1 MLAEGKPR
9 LAWLNYHC
17 RPCYCVRV
25 NCVVPSV
32 WMAAMMPAGDFP
44 MILAV
49 VGLPCCVAFAWLYVD
64 ALHVVMLCSGI
75 ACGWWARDRFG
86 APAATTLATVE
97 AEVVSN
103 ASSPSPAGGF
113 AGVYKDPRAQQLW
126 EIKEDACAVI
136 AVRESDGRE
145 VRGWFQ
151 GSVLTLEFQNNKS
164 FKATLRG
171 SELKWST
178 QAEPWIKV

>member
-1 MLAEGKPR
+1 
-9 LAWLNYHC
+9 
-17 RPCYCVRV
+17 
-25 NCVVPSV
+25 
-32 WMAAMMPAGDFP
+32 MMPAGNMP
-44 MILAV
+44 MFVAGFVWPCLLACAAV
-49 VGLPCCVAFAWLYVD
+49 YGWPIAVSLF
-64 ALHVVMLCSGI
+64 SGI
-75 ACGWWARDRFG
+75 AFGWWARDRLG
-86 APAATTLATVE
+86 ALAATVE

-113 AGVYKDPRAQQLW
+113 AGVYKDPRAQQLL
-126 EIKEDACAVI
+126 ERKEDACAVI

-178 QAEPWIKV
+178 TKADPWIKV

>member
-1 MLAEGKPR
+1 MTSGLSTPLLLAGGVLPCL
-9 LAWLNYHC
+9 LAG
-17 RPCYCVRV
+17 
-25 NCVVPSV
+25 
-32 WMAAMMPAGDFP
+32 AAMLNWAS
-44 MILAV
+44 V
-49 VGLPCCVAFAWLYVD
+49 VGV
-64 ALHVVMLCSGI
+64 CSGI
-75 ACGWWARDRFG
+75 ALGWWARDRLG
-86 APAATTLATVE
+86 ARGAKTSAEVE
-97 AEVVSN
+97 AKIVSN
-103 ASSPSPAGGF
+103 ASSASPAGGF

-171 SELKWST
+171 SELEWRTGARLWTK
-178 QAEPWIKV
+178 E

>member
-1 MLAEGKPR
+1 MFLAGFV
-9 LAWLNYHC
+9 
-17 RPCYCVRV
+17 RPCLLAC
-25 NCVVPSV
+25 
-32 WMAAMMPAGDFP
+32 AAVFNWT
-44 MILAV
+44 IAV
-49 VGLPCCVAFAWLYVD
+49 SLFG
-64 ALHVVMLCSGI
+64 GI
-75 ACGWWARDRFG
+75 AFGWWSRDGFG
-86 APAATTLATVE
+86 APAATTSATVE

-164 FKATLRG
+164 FKGG
-171 SELKWST
+171 STGQRAQVVDASGSLDQGMNK
-178 QAEPWIKV
+178 KVLAWCKASPCHHGGQEG

>member
-1 MLAEGKPR
+1 
-9 LAWLNYHC
+9 
-17 RPCYCVRV
+17 
-25 NCVVPSV
+25 
-32 WMAAMMPAGDFP
+32 MMPAGNMP
-44 MILAV
+44 MFFAGCVWPCLLA
-49 VGLPCCVAFAWLYVD
+49 CAAAFNWTIAVSLFT
-64 ALHVVMLCSGI
+64 GI
-75 ACGWWARDRFG
+75 AFGWWARDRLG
-86 APAATTLATVE
+86 ALAATTSPTVE

-103 ASSPSPAGGF
+103 ASSASLAGGF
-113 AGVYKDPRAQQLW
+113 AGVYKDPQTEENW

-171 SELKWST
+171 RRLEWETGAPS
-178 QAEPWIKV
+178 WIKA

>member
-1 MLAEGKPR
+1 
-9 LAWLNYHC
+9 
-17 RPCYCVRV
+17 
-25 NCVVPSV
+25 
-32 WMAAMMPAGDFP
+32 MMPAGNMP
-44 MILAV
+44 MFLAGFV
-49 VGLPCCVAFAWLYVD
+49 WPCLLACAAVYGWPIAVSLFG
-64 ALHVVMLCSGI
+64 GI
-75 ACGWWARDRFG
+75 AFGWWSRDRFG
-86 APAATTLATVE
+86 APAATT
-97 AEVVSN
+97 
-103 ASSPSPAGGF
+103 SSQSPAGGF

-178 QAEPWIKV
+178 TKADPWIKV

>member
-1 MLAEGKPR
+1 MAIGNITVCQASHLWPCLLA
-9 LAWLNYHC
+9 C
-17 RPCYCVRV
+17 
-25 NCVVPSV
+25 
-32 WMAAMMPAGDFP
+32 AAVFNWTT
-44 MILAV
+44 AV
-49 VGLPCCVAFAWLYVD
+49 SLF
-64 ALHVVMLCSGI
+64 SGI
-75 ACGWWARDRFG
+75 AFGWWARDRLG
-86 APAATTLATVE
+86 AVAATVE

-151 GSVLTLEFQNNKS
+151 GSVLTLAFQNNKN
-164 FKATLRG
+164 FKATLGG

-178 QAEPWIKV
+178 KVDPWIKV

>member
-1 MLAEGKPR
+1 
-9 LAWLNYHC
+9 
-17 RPCYCVRV
+17 
-25 NCVVPSV
+25 
-32 WMAAMMPAGDFP
+32 MMPAGNMP
-44 MILAV
+44 MFFAGCVWPCLLACAAV
-49 VGLPCCVAFAWLYVD
+49 FNWTIAVSLS
-64 ALHVVMLCSGI
+64 SGI
-75 ACGWWARDRFG
+75 AFGWWARDLLG
-86 APAATTLATVE
+86 ALAATTSPTVE

-103 ASSPSPAGGF
+103 ASLASLAGGF

-136 AVRESDGRE
+136 ALRESDGRE

-151 GSVLTLEFQNNKS
+151 GSVLTLEFQNNKN

-178 QAEPWIKV
+178 KADPWIKV

>member
-1 MLAEGKPR
+1 
-9 LAWLNYHC
+9 
-17 RPCYCVRV
+17 
-25 NCVVPSV
+25 
-32 WMAAMMPAGDFP
+32 MMPAGNMP
-44 MILAV
+44 MFFAGCVWPCLLACAAV
-49 VGLPCCVAFAWLYVD
+49 FNWTIAVSLF
-64 ALHVVMLCSGI
+64 SGI
-75 ACGWWARDRFG
+75 AFGWWARDRLG
-86 APAATTLATVE
+86 ALAE

-103 ASSPSPAGGF
+103 ASSASLAGGF

-151 GSVLTLEFQNNKS
+151 GSVLTLEFQNNKNL
-164 FKATLRG
+164 KATLRG

-178 QAEPWIKV
+178 KADPWIKV

>member
-1 MLAEGKPR
+1 
-9 LAWLNYHC
+9 
-17 RPCYCVRV
+17 
-25 NCVVPSV
+25 
-32 WMAAMMPAGDFP
+32 MMPAGNMP
-44 MILAV
+44 MFLAGFV
-49 VGLPCCVAFAWLYVD
+49 WPCLLACAAVYGWPIAVSLFG
-64 ALHVVMLCSGI
+64 GI
-75 ACGWWARDRFG
+75 AFGWWSRDRFG

-97 AEVVSN
+97 AEVVCN

-113 AGVYKDPRAQQLW
+113 AGVYKDPRTQQLW

-151 GSVLTLEFQNNKS
+151 GSVLTLEFQNNKN

-178 QAEPWIKV
+178 KADPWIKV

>member
-1 MLAEGKPR
+1 
-9 LAWLNYHC
+9 
-17 RPCYCVRV
+17 
-25 NCVVPSV
+25 
-32 WMAAMMPAGDFP
+32 MMPAGNMP
-44 MILAV
+44 MFLAGFV
-49 VGLPCCVAFAWLYVD
+49 WPCLLACAAVCGWPIAVSLFG
-64 ALHVVMLCSGI
+64 GI
-75 ACGWWARDRFG
+75 AFGWWSRDRFG
-86 APAATTLATVE
+86 APAATT
-97 AEVVSN
+97 
-103 ASSPSPAGGF
+103 SSQSPAGGF

-178 QAEPWIKV
+178 KADPWIKV

>member
-1 MLAEGKPR
+1 
-9 LAWLNYHC
+9 
-17 RPCYCVRV
+17 
-25 NCVVPSV
+25 
-32 WMAAMMPAGDFP
+32 MMPAGNMP
-44 MILAV
+44 MFLAGFV
-49 VGLPCCVAFAWLYVD
+49 WPCLLACAAVYNWPIAVSLF
-64 ALHVVMLCSGI
+64 SGI
-75 ACGWWARDRFG
+75 AFGWWARDRLG
-86 APAATTLATVE
+86 APAATTSATVE

-103 ASSPSPAGGF
+103 ASSASPAGGF

-151 GSVLTLEFQNNKS
+151 GSVLTLEFQNNKN

-178 QAEPWIKV
+178 QADPWIKV